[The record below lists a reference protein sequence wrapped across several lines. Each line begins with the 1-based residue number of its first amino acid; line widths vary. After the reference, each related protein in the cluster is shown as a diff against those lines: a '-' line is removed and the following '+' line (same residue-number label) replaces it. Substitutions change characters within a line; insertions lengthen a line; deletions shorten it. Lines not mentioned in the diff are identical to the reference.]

1 MNIPFTELEKM
12 PTRDRKAYIQ
22 MHNNAI
28 KREKEEYDR
37 LANEKGNKGNNFSIN
52 SFTDQSQQE
61 MTRRGSQ

>member
-37 LANEKGNKGNNFSIN
+37 LANEKENKGNNFSIN